1 MKITTSGYTFHIDT
15 AGGTGMP
22 CIFMLHG
29 FLGSGKDW
37 RHCADKLQSRYA
49 CFMPDLPGHGA
60 TTALDNAP
68 HTFEDIAGQLAE
80 AAIRIRTGPIHL
92 VGYSMGGRL
101 ALYLALHY
109 PDLFNS
115 AVIVSSSPGLRTE
128 EERARRRESDDRLA
142 ERLNDDFEGFLEEW
156 YNMPLFES
164 LRNHSL
170 FPEILE
176 RRRENNPVALAPAL
190 RQLSTGRQPSLW
202 DKLTEN
208 KLPTGFFMGEKDTKY
223 VEIARQMVNLCPDS
237 EQFIFPDCGHTL
249 HIENRHLFLNRLTA
263 FLQHI
268 S

>member
-15 AGGTGMP
+15 VDNTEMP
-22 CIFMLHG
+22 GIFMLHG

-37 RHCADKLQSRYA
+37 RYFADKLVNRYT
-49 CFMPDLPGHGA
+49 CYMPDLPGHGT
-60 TTALDNAP
+60 TTALDNTP
-68 HTFEDIAGQLAE
+68 HTFEEIAGQLAE
-80 AAIRIRTGPIHL
+80 AVAHISTGPIHL

-101 ALYLALHY
+101 ALYLALRY

-115 AVIVSSSPGLRTE
+115 AVIVSSSPGLRTKK
-128 EERARRRESDDRLA
+128 ERALRCESDDRLA
-142 ERLNDDFEGFLEEW
+142 ERLNDNFEGFLDEW
-156 YNMPLFES
+156 YRMPLFKS
-164 LRNHSL
+164 LRNHPL

-176 RRRENNPVALAPAL
+176 RRRENDPVALAEAL

-237 EQFIFPDCGHTL
+237 KQFIFPGCGHTP
-249 HIENRHLFLNRLTA
+249 HIENRHLFLNRLVA
-263 FLQHI
+263 FLDHA